1 MRTKITK
8 MRTSGLRGK
17 KTQKSVTRKIRINR
31 LTGSCTRI
39 KAVKYIRK
47 AIMLSAGLG
56 CAGMLF
62 AGSQAKAAEQEVQ
75 LHSRGVIHYTNAAGQ
90 EVILDAQDLQ
100 VLFQYAAEGK
110 GGLSQALGGVG
121 TRLLKDGQNYQYTR
135 NPEAEASVGRLQ
147 TAEELQ
153 RVGFG
158 LLLQA
163 LSESQTLPAGYE
175 EDYTLACSD
184 NMTLGRA
191 AWADGSLARG
201 NNRDLME
208 HYMRGWLEGS
218 GCADYEMIYDEEGRW
233 IGYREK
239 E

>member
-1 MRTKITK
+1 M
-8 MRTSGLRGK
+8 
-17 KTQKSVTRKIRINR
+17 
-31 LTGSCTRI
+31 
-39 KAVKYIRK
+39 
-47 AIMLSAGLG
+47 
-56 CAGMLF
+56 
-62 AGSQAKAAEQEVQ
+62 
-75 LHSRGVIHYTNAAGQ
+75 
-90 EVILDAQDLQ
+90 
-100 VLFQYAAEGK
+100 
-110 GGLSQALGGVG
+110 
-121 TRLLKDGQNYQYTR
+121 
-135 NPEAEASVGRLQ
+135 
-147 TAEELQ
+147 
-153 RVGFG
+153 GFG